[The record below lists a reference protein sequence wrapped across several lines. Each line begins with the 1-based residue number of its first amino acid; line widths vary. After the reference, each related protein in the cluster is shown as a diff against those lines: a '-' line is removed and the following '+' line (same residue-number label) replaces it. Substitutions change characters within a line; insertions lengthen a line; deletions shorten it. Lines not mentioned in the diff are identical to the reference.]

1 MGDSSDLLLEVVKP
15 DGKKA
20 KVSMRHLFG
29 DVMVDKLLRA
39 MGIDPGPDD
48 DE

>member
-1 MGDSSDLLLEVVKP
+1 MADQKDLKVEVIKP
-15 DGKKA
+15 DGTKGE
-20 KVSMRHLFG
+20 VSMRHLFG

-39 MGIDPGPDD
+39 MGIDPGPAD

>member
-1 MGDSSDLLLEVVKP
+1 MPDQKDLMVEVIKP
-15 DGKKA
+15 DGTKA
-20 KVSMRHLFG
+20 EVSMRHLFG

>member
-1 MGDSSDLLLEVVKP
+1 MPDQPDLMVEVIKP
-15 DGKKA
+15 DGEKEQ
-20 KVSMRHLFG
+20 VSMRYLFG
-29 DVMVDKLLRA
+29 DYIVDHLLRA